1 MSDKMKEITQ
11 KSSDNTIISGYP
23 KWLPKC
29 VGLSNVVIHMSL
41 SSFPHVPISNIH
53 PFYVQDKC

>member
-1 MSDKMKEITQ
+1 MKEITQ

-29 VGLSNVVIHMSL
+29 VGLSNVIIHMSL